1 MHSSQEKNYH
11 FGQIILHWLIAVLV
25 FYQYVSSNG
34 FSDDKLNK
42 CKNSELASVE
52 CDFFASH
59 YQVGLFIFGLMIL
72 RVGMRLYFGAPM
84 LSNKVPSII
93 KVLGKISHLALY
105 LLVIAM
111 PITGLLGWYVDSG
124 TVLPIHKGLSNVLL
138 SLILIHICAVGFHEG
153 VLGSSLIQ
161 RMVAFNTK
169 LKK

>member
-1 MHSSQEKNYH
+1 
-11 FGQIILHWLIAVLV
+11 
-25 FYQYVSSNG
+25 
-34 FSDDKLNK
+34 
-42 CKNSELASVE
+42 
-52 CDFFASH
+52 
-59 YQVGLFIFGLMIL
+59 MIL

-153 VLGSSLIQ
+153 VLGSSLIR